1 MKNKDNTNSNSWY
14 RDIEYKMPKLMASE
28 LLKTR
33 KGLEQNMPPQKFLC
47 MVVNEQ
53 FGIKGNCVRV
63 VVE

>member
-14 RDIEYKMPKLMASE
+14 GDIEYKMSKLMASE

-33 KGLEQNMPPQKFLC
+33 KGLEQNIPPQKFLC

-53 FGIKGNCVRV
+53 FGIKGNCVKV